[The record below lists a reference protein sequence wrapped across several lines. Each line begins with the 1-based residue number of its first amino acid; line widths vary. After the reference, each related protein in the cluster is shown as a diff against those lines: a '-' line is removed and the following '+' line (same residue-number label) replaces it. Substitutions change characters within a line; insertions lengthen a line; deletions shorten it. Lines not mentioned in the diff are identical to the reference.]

1 MREVSAGAILFYN
14 DKQKGRQYLLLQG
27 GKGRAWLFPKGKMDK
42 GETEET
48 AALREILE
56 ETGVKDI
63 TFIEGFKAVSR
74 YTFRLKGSPLITK
87 KVTFFLAELK
97 SRQVKLSEEHEAYEF
112 VSTEKLDRKRH
123 KFVYTFINQAEKFLK
138 GLEEARK

>member
-63 TFIEGFKAVSR
+63 TFIGGHRLGKLFTEIRRRAKLVVRLRRRQQAVPR
-74 YTFRLKGSPLITK
+74 RRKWRLVL
-87 KVTFFLAELK
+87 
-97 SRQVKLSEEHEAYEF
+97 RQPAAREH
-112 VSTEKLDRKRH
+112 VEK
-123 KFVYTFINQAEKFLK
+123 TNQIFSV
-138 GLEEARK
+138 G